1 MVPIEQGLK
10 TGSIPMK
17 ESSFEVVE
25 GKKQRQL
32 QRKAA
37 GVAFFW
43 LQYIYISVFVYF
55 WKLSQ

>member
-1 MVPIEQGLK
+1 
-10 TGSIPMK
+10 MK

-43 LQYIYISVFVYF
+43 LQYIYIYICFCIFLETQPVD
-55 WKLSQ
+55 